1 VARHRRLHPTP
12 RALRV
17 SGLSLGVVLGGAL
30 VALAAV
36 PLPKVAPTLA
46 LAVHDAP
53 AIPTHLALPFP
64 AHGEA
69 AVGIPSFKVTYA
81 TRHQTPVPI
90 ASLTKLMTAYVTLRD
105 LPLSAT
111 AAGPV
116 LEVSSAEA
124 TLYRL
129 DQQTDQS
136 SVKVAVGERLNER
149 ELLEGMLV
157 HSANNFAD
165 MLGALVAGSDDTMVQ
180 QMNAAAVSLGLTE
193 TSYVDVSGIDPR
205 SESDAIDQLELAT
218 RLMANP
224 TFRSIVR
231 MTTVTLPVAG
241 VVTTYT
247 PYLGQGGVVG
257 VKTGFTSQAGGCD
270 VMAYDDHVGRHHVLI
285 LAVVLGQ
292 TSTIQTPLEAAGLRA
307 LHLAAALARHL
318 HGDVV
323 EYALRPIGVLGW
335 STGGIEVDAARTIDV
350 PRFTGARVSVTVV
363 DEHWGRNEVVRGQ
376 RVATL
381 VVTSGAVRE
390 STDLMAA
397 TTLTRSSLWQRLR

>member
-17 SGLSLGVVLGGAL
+17 SGLALGVVLGAAL
-30 VALAAV
+30 VAAAAV
-36 PLPKVAPTLA
+36 PLPTIAPTLA
-46 LAVHDAP
+46 LTVHDAL
-53 AIPTHLALPFP
+53 AGSTHLSLPFP

-69 AVGIPSFKVTYA
+69 AVGVPSFDVSYA
-81 TRHQTPVPI
+81 TKQQDPVPI

-124 TLYRL
+124 NLYRL
-129 DQQTDQS
+129 DQDSDQS

-165 MLGALVAGSDDTMVQ
+165 MLGSLVAGSDDAMVD
-180 QMNAAAVSLGLTE
+180 QMNAAATALGLTQ
-193 TSYVDVSGIDPR
+193 TSYVDVSGFNPH
-205 SESDAIDQLELAT
+205 SESDAVDQLELAT
-218 RLMANP
+218 KLMANR
-224 TFRSIVR
+224 TFAAIVR
-231 MTTVTLPVAG
+231 MTAVTLPVAG

-247 PYLGQGGVVG
+247 PYLGQGGVIG
-257 VKTGFTSQAGGCD
+257 VKTGFTSEAGGCD
-270 VMAYDDHVGRHHVLI
+270 VMAYDDHVGRHHVLV

-292 TSTIQTPLEAAGLRA
+292 TSMIQTPLQAAGLRA
-307 LHLAAALARHL
+307 LHLAATLARQL

-323 EYALRPIGVLGW
+323 EYARRPIGVIGW
-335 STGGIEVDAARTIDV
+335 PTGGVAVVAARTIDV
-350 PRFTGARVSVTVV
+350 PRFSGARVDVVVV
-363 DEHWGRNEVVRGQ
+363 DQRWGRNEVMRGQ
-376 RVATL
+376 RVGTL

-390 STDLMAA
+390 VSQILA
-397 TTLTRSSLWQRLR
+397 TATLTRATLWQRLR